1 MTTSWNTA
9 PKCFL
14 KAWELKS
21 QHLRSRE
28 KKGKHLLGWL
38 SREWLCI
45 YLQKGKLSES
55 DQGGKSWVDAR
66 EAVKGK
72 GPLGDGGIEMGQA
85 RLQVVV
91 GFTS

>member
-1 MTTSWNTA
+1 MTTSWNTT

-21 QHLRSRE
+21 QHLRSGE

-38 SREWLCI
+38 SRERLCI
-45 YLQKGKLSES
+45 YLQKVKLNES
-55 DQGGKSWVDAR
+55 DHGGKSWVDAR
-66 EAVKGK
+66 GAVKGK
-72 GPLGDGGIEMGQA
+72 GPLGDGGVEMGQA
-85 RLQVVV
+85 RLQVVA